1 MLVVEMQGGPTDV
14 HLPLLPFEDMSVY
27 LETNTMRL
35 QYMQRLGCLA
45 LLPFLA
51 LSPRGVLDKV
61 REEVLVCER
70 RRNAGTLCMVKGILI
85 QRGRL
90 R

>member
-70 RRNAGTLCMVKGILI
+70 RRNAGTLCMVQGILI